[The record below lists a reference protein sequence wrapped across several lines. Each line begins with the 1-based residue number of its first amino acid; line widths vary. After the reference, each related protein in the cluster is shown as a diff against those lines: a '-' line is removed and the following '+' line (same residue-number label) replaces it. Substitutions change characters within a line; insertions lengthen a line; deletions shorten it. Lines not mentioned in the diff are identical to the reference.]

1 MPGTRSLTLLWSTV
15 KSEEKKGTNEH
26 SRDWD
31 RVSAA
36 PKRGVSNATTITL
49 TTDFFMKRALKHCIS
64 LAVLSFFFL
73 GTRLFATTSG
83 NASGTTIYSRDAD
96 VDGTTLHYLTAC

>member
-36 PKRGVSNATTITL
+36 PKRGVSKAKTISL
-49 TTDFFMKRALKHCIS
+49 TKDFFMKRALKHFVS
-64 LAVLSFFFL
+64 LAVFCLLFL
-73 GTRLFATTSG
+73 ANLLFANSYA
-83 NASGTTIYSRDAD
+83 NPAGTTIHSLDAVDD
-96 VDGTTLHYLTAC
+96 VRMVH